1 MIVLIQ
7 LYLNDVV
14 EMAKKMLATVTKR
27 RTIML

>member
-14 EMAKKMLATVTKR
+14 EMAKKRLATVTKR